1 MNVIH
6 ACARKHLLPG
16 NLRCGR
22 VCADRSLSCTSGTAP
37 STGAAEGRHRWP
49 RPSGKSDGIS
59 EFVACPRP
67 DVAVV
72 QTERAACIDQQ
83 ARLIEVSG
91 QWSFENARPLEGYQC
106 LNPLIHDMPQIVSL
120 SFTVSPRHYAARSR

>member
-83 ARLIEVSG
+83 ARLNRG
-91 QWSFENARPLEGYQC
+91 QRSMVVRERAALERYLC
-106 LNPLIHDMPQIVSL
+106 LNPVIHDMPQIFSL